1 MCSSLTRNLPLR
13 LLTGCSSPCS
23 FLSTCI
29 YVAAAIT
36 TLEAS
41 LEKEQDLVSAAGTTV
56 KVGSQTVR
64 YSAHGQHLAI
74 PSIATLTHNAICK

>member
-29 YVAAAIT
+29 YVTAAVT

-41 LEKEQDLVSAAGTTV
+41 PEKEQDLVSVASTTV

-64 YSAHGQHLAI
+64 YSAHERHLAI
-74 PSIATLTHNAICK
+74 PSIATLTHNAIWK

>member
-1 MCSSLTRNLPLR
+1 LPLR

-29 YVAAAIT
+29 YVAAAVT
-36 TLEAS
+36 MLEAS
-41 LEKEQDLVSAAGTTV
+41 PEKEQDLISGAGTTM
-56 KVGSQTVR
+56 KVGSRTVR
-64 YSAHGQHLAI
+64 YSAHDRHLAI